1 MLNIDIDKS
10 RDFTVAKVS
19 GELGVADVER
29 FAETLHEHAVGEGTT
44 LAVDLSTLESIDS
57 SGLSGLIHVT
67 TRARL
72 SRGHVILVAP
82 TPLVSG
88 VLSVTRLDSWFEVCD
103 SLEEAGRRFSQG

>member
-1 MLNIDIDKS
+1 MLNIEIDNS

-19 GELGVADVER
+19 GELGVANVER
-29 FAETLHEHAVGEGTT
+29 FAETLHEHAVGERAA
-44 LAVDLSTLESIDS
+44 LAVDLSALQFIDS
-57 SGLSGLIHVT
+57 SGLSGLIQVT

-72 SRGHVILVAP
+72 SRGRVILVAP